1 MDYEELEEYNEE
13 SEGPVQGDYV
23 ISTTGQ
29 LGSVY
34 QVSIVESVPSDD
46 ARWNSFNRRA
56 REKVVEW
63 DNIIE
68 AIKKDMEV
76 TRYYP
81 TVWHEDDHGGL
92 TVVNLGG

>member
-29 LGSVY
+29 LGDIY
-34 QVSIVESVPSDD
+34 QVSIVEPVSRDEE
-46 ARWNSFNRRA
+46 RWNRFNLRA
-56 REKVVEW
+56 RGLEW
-63 DNIIE
+63 DDIMA
-68 AIKKDMEV
+68 AIKKDMDL
-76 TRYYP
+76 TRFYP
-81 TVWHEDDHGGL
+81 TIWQQDDHGGL